1 VKKRKRTSKITAPKS
16 AHELLIE
23 YCKGTDE
30 WPESWA
36 ASDRD
41 IPIGKQLVEEF
52 TPFLLDRIQKGRAKS
67 TIKIYAGYL
76 WVLGGE
82 LIRQINNYEE
92 ERKLPSKQLILNYV
106 DASGGPLWRHARDGL
121 DHRRYDSVC
130 KGLYKFM
137 TNQM

>member
-1 VKKRKRTSKITAPKS
+1 MKKRKRRAKVTALKS
-16 AHELLIE
+16 AHDLLIE

-52 TPFLLDRIQKGRAKS
+52 MPFLLDRIQKGRAKS

-92 ERKLPSKQLILNYV
+92 ERKLRSKQLILNYV